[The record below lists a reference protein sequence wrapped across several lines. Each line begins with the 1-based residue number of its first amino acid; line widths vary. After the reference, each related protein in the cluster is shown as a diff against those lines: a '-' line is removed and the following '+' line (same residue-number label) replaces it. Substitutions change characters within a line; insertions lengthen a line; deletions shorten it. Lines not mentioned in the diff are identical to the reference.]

1 MQKDVALG
9 GHVLLHGAVD
19 IQMVGGDVGDHR
31 DVRAAAQGNELEAG
45 KLHHRVVLR
54 THRFNL
60 REEGL
65 ADVPPQVDPLP
76 LGPEHLRN
84 KGGGGGLAVAPRHPD
99 NGAGAEVE
107 EHLQVAGDDLPR
119 LPGGGK
125 LRQVEGDA
133 GGPEDDV
140 LLQGPQIIIPQGKGD
155 PGLLHLLADF
165 PQLLP
170 VLAVVD
176 GDMDALCRQHP
187 GDAVVGDPKAH
198 QPHLSGAEHLK
209 KIGDA
214 LFHSQN
220 TCLP

>member
-1 MQKDVALG
+1 MFPPRWTLFPWARSIS
-9 GHVLLHGAVD
+9 A
-19 IQMVGGDVGDHR
+19 I
-31 DVRAAAQGNELEAG
+31 
-45 KLHHRVVLR
+45 RVV
-54 THRFNL
+54 
-60 REEGL
+60 
-65 ADVPPQVDPLP
+65 VVVLP
-76 LGPEHLRN
+76 S
-84 KGGGGGLAVAPRHPD
+84 
-99 NGAGAEVE
+99 
-107 EHLQVAGDDLPR
+107 LPVTPIMGQGQR
-119 LPGGGK
+119 SK
-125 LRQVEGDA
+125 NISRSVKGDA

-187 GDAVVGDPKAH
+187 GDAVVGDSKAH